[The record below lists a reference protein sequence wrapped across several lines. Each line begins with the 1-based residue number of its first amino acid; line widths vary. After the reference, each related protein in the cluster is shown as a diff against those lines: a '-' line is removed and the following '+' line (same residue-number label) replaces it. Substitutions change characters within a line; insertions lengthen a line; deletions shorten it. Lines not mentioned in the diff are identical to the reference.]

1 MVAVAHGEEGSRPAS
16 EPESWNQG
24 PLVDLYLDHEPDQF
38 EDPDVEDFSGFFYI
52 FAVGSTLR
60 PRDSASSWDYNGAG
74 CVSLGSGFE
83 WFTLHV
89 DLPEGS
95 RVDFL
100 RLFYYD
106 TSASNNSK
114 AFLTISDGAGRSEHL
129 TSVLSAGDA
138 GYGTT
143 LSPYLGH
150 VVDNSDQGYELIW
163 VANTTGSSMRLCG
176 MRIAYRLPI

>member
-1 MVAVAHGEEGSRPAS
+1 MKIRFDRTHHPHGPGLVKLAVVLTLSSAVIQSAAAQTGEVVWSSFRYS
-16 EPESWNQG
+16 
-24 PLVDLYLDHEPDQF
+24 
-38 EDPDVEDFSGFFYI
+38 
-52 FAVGSTLR
+52 FAIGSTMQ
-60 PRDSASSWDYNGAG
+60 PRDSDSGWSYDGPG
-74 CVSLGSGFE
+74 CVSLVNGSDL
-83 WFTLHV
+83 FTLHV

-106 TSASNNSK
+106 TSASNSK
-114 AFLTISDGAGRSEHL
+114 AFLTTYDGAGGFEDL
-129 TSVLSAGDA
+129 TSVDSAGDA